1 MSRVTVLVLALFNLC
16 VPRSAFAELELVG
29 EKGVIVSQKESE
41 WKAGL
46 DGSMRLSY
54 NTLAHVVS
62 LNYDKKNDFQNY
74 MGEQYSLG
82 LDVKYKEEYEGYI
95 KFASFGAAKYDA
107 PIYPERPVHTIYGD
121 VGSYNGTDL
130 LPRLQ
135 EWWLTAP
142 LVPDNKVKAKVG
154 LFTYSVGSGLA
165 LGGYYENYSAEL
177 SVETGNLKWT
187 SRFAVPDI
195 ENKWYVGPKVAD
207 EVGVFGMK
215 YNSRA
220 YFFAEDVIVPLG
232 EGSFFQPYLGILIDD
247 TPAAKRN
254 SAYLTP
260 VSAEYL
266 GTYGADHEMTVG
278 DLSLGAEAAANFGKA
293 WSDDPSYPDIS
304 HEGWMCNAGASYSF
318 FDGKV
323 KPRTR
328 FYYLSGNKFVGDDI
342 TDGQVVKGVNR
353 DFSVYS
359 PLNTDLADTFYP
371 AFDNGPYVFAGMGN
385 SLNQGTLRPGA
396 FRDPYQM
403 NNLITPNAGIDL
415 NPMDKLTLKFDY
427 WYLRSA
433 EPGIGADY
441 DPAAAAYSPYT
452 LPTYLGNELD
462 AYAEYSVTKNIVLSF
477 LAGLFLPGDYYRK
490 GRGDDDLLGVSSAPR
505 FDGNASNAWMLEAAV
520 TCSF

>member
-1 MSRVTVLVLALFNLC
+1 MVLLQILAVLCGQPA
-16 VPRSAFAELELVG
+16 AFAELELVG
-29 EKGVIVSQKESE
+29 EKGVLLSGDKGDWDVN
-41 WKAGL
+41 L

-82 LDVKYKEEYEGYI
+82 LDVKYKKEYEGYI
-95 KFASFGAAKYDA
+95 KFASFGAARYDA

-121 VGSYNGTDL
+121 VGSYSGTDL

-135 EWWLTAP
+135 EWWLSSP
-142 LVPDNKVKAKVG
+142 LVPDNKVKAKAG
-154 LFTYSVGSGLA
+154 LFKYSVGSGLA
-165 LGGYYENYSAEL
+165 LGGYYENYGANM
-177 SVETGNLKWT
+177 SVETGILKWT
-187 SRFAVPDI
+187 SHFAAPDL

-207 EVGVFGMK
+207 ETGVFGVK

-220 YFFAEDVIVPLG
+220 YFFAEDVTVSLG

-260 VSAEYL
+260 VSTEYL
-266 GTYGADHEMTVG
+266 GTYGADYEITVG
-278 DLSLGAEAAANFGKA
+278 ELSLGAEAAANFGKA

-304 HEGWMCNAGASYSF
+304 HEGWMFNAGAAYSL

-328 FYYLSGNKFVGDDI
+328 VYYLSGNKYVGDDI

-359 PLNTDLADTFYP
+359 PLNNNLADTFYP
-371 AFDNGPYVFAGMGN
+371 AFNKGPYVFAGMGN
-385 SLNQGTLRPGA
+385 SLDQGILRPGA

-403 NNLITPNAGIDL
+403 TNLIAPNVGIDL
-415 NPMDKLTLKFDY
+415 NPIDNLTLRLDY

-441 DPAAAAYSPYT
+441 DPVSATYSPYT

-462 AYAEYSVTKNIVLSF
+462 AYAEYSVTDNIVLSF

-490 GRGDDDLLGVSSAPR
+490 NRGDEDLLGVSSAPR

-520 TCSF
+520 TYSF